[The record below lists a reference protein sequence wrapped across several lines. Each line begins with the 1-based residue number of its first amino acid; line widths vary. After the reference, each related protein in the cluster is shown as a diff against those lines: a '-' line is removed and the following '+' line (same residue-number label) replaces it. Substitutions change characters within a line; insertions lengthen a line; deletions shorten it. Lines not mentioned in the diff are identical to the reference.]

1 MKRLENKI
9 AVVTGASTG
18 IGRGSAMVLAS
29 EGAHVLALDISDE
42 LDNTVQEIN
51 DAGGQA
57 TAYKVDISDDQQVQQ
72 FADEAKEKYSR
83 IDVIFNNAGVDNG
96 AGRIHEYPV

>member
-29 EGAHVLALDISDE
+29 EGAHVLALNISDE
-42 LDNTVQEIN
+42 LDNTVQEIVT
-51 DAGGQA
+51 Q
-57 TAYKVDISDDQQVQQ
+57 VDKQQLT
-72 FADEAKEKYSR
+72 SR
-83 IDVIFNNAGVDNG
+83 YI
-96 AGRIHEYPV
+96 

>member
-29 EGAHVLALDISDE
+29 EGAHVLALTSLMSWTIRCKKLMTQVDKQQ
-42 LDNTVQEIN
+42 L
-51 DAGGQA
+51 
-57 TAYKVDISDDQQVQQ
+57 KVDISDDQQVQQ
-72 FADEAKEKYSR
+72 FADEAKE
-83 IDVIFNNAGVDNG
+83 I
-96 AGRIHEYPV
+96 